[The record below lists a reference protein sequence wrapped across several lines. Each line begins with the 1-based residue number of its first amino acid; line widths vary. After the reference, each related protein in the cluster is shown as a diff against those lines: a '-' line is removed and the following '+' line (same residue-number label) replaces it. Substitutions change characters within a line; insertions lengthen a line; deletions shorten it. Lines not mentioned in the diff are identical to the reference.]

1 MNDLGLIVAISGALI
16 QAGILIATL
25 KFLGVRQEQH
35 ERATQRDLNGMGQKE
50 RAIVAELIIACK
62 DKEDFAVMVR
72 KLIVGI

>member
-1 MNDLGLIVAISGALI
+1 VNDVGLIVAISGALI
-16 QAGILIATL
+16 QTGILIATL

-35 ERATQRDLNGMGQKE
+35 ERATQKDLNGMGLKE
-50 RAIVAELIIACK
+50 RCIVAELIIACR